1 MGRVVIEGRNPLDG
15 TIINQ
20 LKLIVMRKNKDNL
33 ADMIIDEI
41 IFNAGSI
48 DNLHIAK
55 QEDETQQEYEDRIYT
70 EAHSLFMETAEDLGF
85 TELDDDDNAP
95 YDGIREDAIEYIS
108 RLLKGLI

>member
-33 ADMIIDEI
+33 ADMIIDDI
-41 IFNAGSI
+41 IFQAGSI
-48 DNLHIAK
+48 DNLITLK
-55 QEDETQQEYEDRIYT
+55 QNWETESEYEERIYT
-70 EAHSLFMETAEDLGF
+70 KAHSLFMDTAEDLGF
-85 TELDDDDNAP
+85 TELDDDDNAR
-95 YDGIREDAIEYIS
+95 YDGIREDAIEDIS

>member
-1 MGRVVIEGRNPLDG
+1 MS
-15 TIINQ
+15 
-20 LKLIVMRKNKDNL
+20 KYKDHTT
-33 ADMIIDEI
+33 DMIIDEI

-85 TELDDDDNAP
+85 VNLDDEDNAP
-95 YDGIREDAIEYIS
+95 YDRDRQDAIEDIS
-108 RLLKGLI
+108 KMLKGLI